1 MSNTSGMTSAPPAE
15 VEEAVRRLGRNIRIA
30 RLRRRLRIEDV
41 ANAIGA
47 SRFTVSNMEK
57 GKVSTSIAAYAGALW
72 ALRLL
77 DQMTVVADPD
87 FDEEGKA
94 LEDARRPTQAPRRIA
109 LDNGF

>member
-1 MSNTSGMTSAPPAE
+1 M
-15 VEEAVRRLGRNIRIA
+15 
-30 RLRRRLRIEDV
+30 

-57 GKVSTSIAAYAGALW
+57 GKIGTSMAAYAGALW

-77 DQMTVVADPD
+77 DQMAVVADPD

-94 LEDARRPTQAPRRIA
+94 LEDARRPIRAPRRMT
-109 LDNGF
+109 LDNDF